1 MEDFNDIDAIGPYRT
16 DEEAQDAC
24 RHISE
29 NPLLEKI
36 SLYFFPEESGDYL
49 KNILKIMT
57 ENKRIGIVLVM
68 EGI

>member
-16 DEEAQDAC
+16 DEEAQDAF

-36 SLYFFPEESGDYL
+36 SLYFFPEESCPKVFL
-49 KNILKIMT
+49 S
-57 ENKRIGIVLVM
+57 
-68 EGI
+68 